1 MLNPHNECG
10 KRDCTERLRDLKLD
24 IDMIKEPLLSII
36 VPVYKVEPYLGKCIQ
51 SILDQDFDDF
61 ELILVDD
68 GSPDRCGAICDEY
81 AQKDDRIKVIHKENG
96 GLSSARNAG
105 LDVVRGTFVSF
116 VDSDDYL
123 SSDFYKANIAYLQ
136 EHSEVDMIVMPIVLV
151 EEKGGTET
159 FFAGNLKPCMIKGK
173 EEVIDFLWS
182 GHFLLLQ
189 SAIYRTSLWKEIR
202 FPLGMVHEDSYILP
216 DLAER
221 VNQVKVSNVGIHYYL
236 KREGAITSTRDLKKM
251 RDMMKVAFY
260 GLDYLKQY
268 SSSYIYNHRLL
279 GFIYLLWR
287 NKSLLPREEYKVL
300 RRQLATYPLNK
311 KAILASSHSS
321 WKEKLFLLS
330 CRFI

>member
-1 MLNPHNECG
+1 M
-10 KRDCTERLRDLKLD
+10 T
-24 IDMIKEPLLSII
+24 KEPLLSII

-81 AQKDDRIKVIHKENG
+81 ARKDSRIRVIHKENG

-123 SSDFYKANIAYLQ
+123 SSDFYKANITYLQ

-151 EEKGGTET
+151 EEKRDTET
-159 FFAGNLKPCMIKGK
+159 IFSGNLKPCMIKGQ

-221 VNQVKVSNVGIHYYL
+221 VDQIKVSNVGIHYYL

-287 NKSLLPREEYKVL
+287 NKSLLPREEYQTY
-300 RRQLATYPLNK
+300 RQRLSSYPLNR
-311 KAILASSHSS
+311 KAIFQSSHAG
-321 WKEKLFLLS
+321 WKEKIFAMTKALFV
-330 CRFI
+330 

>member
-1 MLNPHNECG
+1 M
-10 KRDCTERLRDLKLD
+10 T
-24 IDMIKEPLLSII
+24 KEPLLSII

-123 SSDFYKANIAYLQ
+123 SSDFYKANITYLQ

-151 EEKGGTET
+151 EEKRDTET
-159 FFAGNLKPCMIKGK
+159 IFSGNLKPCMIKGQ

-221 VNQVKVSNVGIHYYL
+221 VDQIKVSNVGIHYYL

-287 NKSLLPREEYKVL
+287 NKSLLPREEYQTY
-300 RRQLATYPLNK
+300 RQRLSSYPLNR
-311 KAILASSHSS
+311 KAIFQSSHAG
-321 WKEKLFLLS
+321 WKEKIFAMTKALFV
-330 CRFI
+330 